1 MVCTK
6 KGEAKWK
13 RRGYIFTAATAKG
26 KTTAAIGLSVRS
38 CGRGWPVVLSQFLKG
53 STSGELNV
61 LRNLPNYHYV
71 EAPTTTCKFVFQMDD
86 QEKMEYS
93 QQVRQHF
100 ADTVEAVKKYHA
112 KLLVMDEVLD
122 AVAMGMLSDEALAE
136 FLRNRPEDLEVVMT
150 GRAPTPCTDPAGRLH
165 HPYAEG
171 PPPLRQGA
179 QRPRRRGVLR
189 RRAGRTLPLSLAF
202 AALNSCYNWMVNKYP
217 LFSPLH

>member
-1 MVCTK
+1 MEKARIHIYC
-6 KGEAKWK
+6 GD
-13 RRGYIFTAATAKG
+13 GKG

-61 LRNLPNYHYV
+61 LRSLPNYHYV
-71 EAPTTTCKFVFQMDD
+71 EAPTTTCKFVFQMN
-86 QEKMEYS
+86 EEETTEYG

-122 AVAMGMLSDEALAE
+122 AVAMGMLSDEALAD

-150 GRAPTPCTDPAGRLH
+150 GRAPTPCTDPLADYITRMQKVR
-165 HPYAEG
+165 HPFDKGLNA
-171 PPPLRQGA
+171 RQG
-179 QRPRRRGVLR
+179 VE
-189 RRAGRTLPLSLAF
+189 F
-202 AALNSCYNWMVNKYP
+202 
-217 LFSPLH
+217 

>member
-1 MVCTK
+1 MEKARIHIYC
-6 KGEAKWK
+6 GD
-13 RRGYIFTAATAKG
+13 GKG

-71 EAPTTTCKFVFQMDD
+71 EAPTTTCKFVFQMDE
-86 QEKMEYS
+86 QEKMEYG

-150 GRAPTPCTDPAGRLH
+150 GRAPTPCTDPLADYVTRKQKVRHPFDKGLNARLGVEFRGGR
-165 HPYAEG
+165 PGGYTAI
-171 PPPLRQGA
+171 PCIC
-179 QRPRRRGVLR
+179 
-189 RRAGRTLPLSLAF
+189 SLTM
-202 AALNSCYNWMVNKYP
+202 LQLDSKQIPIV
-217 LFSPLH
+217 

>member
-1 MVCTK
+1 MEKARIHIYC
-6 KGEAKWK
+6 GD
-13 RRGYIFTAATAKG
+13 GKG

-61 LRNLPNYHYV
+61 LRNLPNYHCV
-71 EAPTTTCKFVFQMDD
+71 EAPTTTCNFVLQMDD
-86 QEKMEYS
+86 QEKMEYG
-93 QQVRQHF
+93 QHVRQHF

-150 GRAPTPCTDPAGRLH
+150 GRAPTPCPDPLADYITRMQKVRHPFDKGLNARL
-165 HPYAEG
+165 
-171 PPPLRQGA
+171 
-179 QRPRRRGVLR
+179 GVE
-189 RRAGRTLPLSLAF
+189 F
-202 AALNSCYNWMVNKYP
+202 
-217 LFSPLH
+217 

>member
-1 MVCTK
+1 MEKARIHIYC
-6 KGEAKWK
+6 GD
-13 RRGYIFTAATAKG
+13 GKG

-61 LRNLPNYHYV
+61 LRSLPNYHYV
-71 EAPTTTCKFVFQMDD
+71 EAPTTTCKFVFQMNEE
-86 QEKMEYS
+86 EKTEYG

-122 AVAMGMLSDEALAE
+122 AVAMGMLSDEALAD

-150 GRAPTPCTDPAGRLH
+150 GRDPAPELTELADYVSEIRKVK
-165 HPYAEG
+165 HPFD
-171 PPPLRQGA
+171 
-179 QRPRRRGVLR
+179 RGIHAR
-189 RRAGRTLPLSLAF
+189 KGIEF
-202 AALNSCYNWMVNKYP
+202 
-217 LFSPLH
+217 

>member
-1 MVCTK
+1 MEKARIHIYC
-6 KGEAKWK
+6 GD
-13 RRGYIFTAATAKG
+13 GKG

-61 LRNLPNYHYV
+61 LRNLPNNHYV

-86 QEKMEYS
+86 QEKMEYG

-136 FLRNRPEDLEVVMT
+136 FLRNRPENLEVVMT
-150 GRAPTPCTDPAGRLH
+150 GRAPTPCTDPLADYITRMQKVRHPFDKGLNARL
-165 HPYAEG
+165 
-171 PPPLRQGA
+171 
-179 QRPRRRGVLR
+179 GVE
-189 RRAGRTLPLSLAF
+189 F
-202 AALNSCYNWMVNKYP
+202 
-217 LFSPLH
+217 